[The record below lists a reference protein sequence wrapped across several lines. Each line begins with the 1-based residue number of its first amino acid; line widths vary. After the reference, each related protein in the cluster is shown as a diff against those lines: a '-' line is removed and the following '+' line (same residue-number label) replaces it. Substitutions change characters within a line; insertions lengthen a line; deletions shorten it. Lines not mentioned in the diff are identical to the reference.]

1 MALHIPGHVWHVLS
15 LPSLLVGNPGKTN
28 KLFYL
33 LLCQGK
39 QTYLQLIRDQAKLG
53 SFFWSFNIALVK
65 TILLVPQVPC
75 PELGSMQAGNS
86 WDIWARLCARSPKSN
101 YLTPEYLLE
110 LLSYLD
116 SLWNEK
122 WPYCLFRFLFYFF
135 CYSCGLSAFWY
146 FKKKAVWSPI
156 LKKFVCLFLNLTL
169 LKKCSITFLV
179 L

>member
-28 KLFYL
+28 KLIYL

-135 CYSCGLSAFWY
+135 VI
-146 FKKKAVWSPI
+146 AVVCLLFDTLRKRQYDHQYWRS
-156 LKKFVCLFLNLTL
+156 LFVCFWIWHYWRNAALPF
-169 LKKCSITFLV
+169 
-179 L
+179 

>member
-116 SLWNEK
+116 SL
-122 WPYCLFRFLFYFF
+122 
-135 CYSCGLSAFWY
+135 
-146 FKKKAVWSPI
+146 
-156 LKKFVCLFLNLTL
+156 
-169 LKKCSITFLV
+169 
-179 L
+179 